1 MGTFTEQYFGLP
13 SLTGS
18 MIRSPRK
25 VFMLFRALV
34 SPQSSLPFPLP
45 DLFHKWVGFV
55 VRRGYVNSMQ
65 ELRFSLP
72 SEVLL
77 LMAILDAC

>member
-1 MGTFTEQYFGLP
+1 MGTFTEQYFDLP
-13 SLTGS
+13 SLPGS
-18 MIRSPRK
+18 MIQSPRR
-25 VFMLFRALV
+25 FLMLFRALM

-45 DLFHKWVGFV
+45 DLFNKWVGFV

-65 ELRFSLP
+65 ELRFSLQ